1 MMRKHH
7 KILRMAA
14 ETKRHFSVD
23 GNDARLAWELL
34 NAKLIEGEPMQDQEG
49 VPIEVV
55 IMGIT
60 VAGRNELVR
69 CSRQFWGWVF
79 SALAV
84 AIGTVI
90 GAVINYCLGLN
101 GNGAVK

>member
-1 MMRKHH
+1 MRRDHH

-14 ETKRHFSVD
+14 ETKRHFSVN

-55 IMGIT
+55 VMGIT
-60 VAGRNELVR
+60 VAGRDELAR
-69 CSRQFWGWVF
+69 CSRQVWGWVF
-79 SALAV
+79 TVLAV
-84 AIGTVI
+84 AIGTIV
-90 GAVINYCLGLN
+90 GAIVNSWFGL
-101 GNGAVK
+101 K